1 MVQIWTILKEWLSLP
16 LSDRT
21 LVLMAIL
28 LILFASSSTYLFKE
42 NARYTKGIAV
52 ERNEWKMK
60 YDSLS
65 RVHIIM
71 QVHQLNQELKRT
83 DSLLVEA
90 NKIKANISHVIKKV
104 KK

>member
-1 MVQIWTILKEWLSLP
+1 MVQIWQILKEWLSLP

-52 ERNEWKMK
+52 ERNMYKNK
-60 YDSLS
+60 FDSLS
-65 RVHIIM
+65 RVHVLSEIKAL
-71 QVHQLNQELKRT
+71 QNDVKVL
-83 DSLLVEA
+83 DSMLSEV
-90 NKIKANISHVIKKV
+90 NKIQKNIDKTIKKV